1 MAEKIKQY
9 VSNLS
14 DATKKTIQN
23 ISAPFKW
30 IFAIW
35 VGIILIL
42 ICIYLTAWITMWIN
56 NKAVLSE
63 LLSLIKEMISPAMM
77 AAVTMMCAFF
87 VDKDNDGLPD
97 KFEGEDKQNGKI

>member
-1 MAEKIKQY
+1 
-9 VSNLS
+9 
-14 DATKKTIQN
+14 
-23 ISAPFKW
+23 
-30 IFAIW
+30 
-35 VGIILIL
+35 
-42 ICIYLTAWITMWIN
+42 MWIN

-63 LLSLIKEMISPAMM
+63 LLSLIKEMISPAMI